1 MIHLTRAACH
11 RTGTAVRTP
20 PAIRVTCPDR
30 APRRAGAGVE
40 TLVQT
45 EEFDDL
51 YAAAFPR
58 LVRQLTLMT
67 GDADAA
73 QDAVQE
79 AFVRAWS
86 RRRTLRAADQPEAWI
101 RTTAW
106 RLAVSRFRRLRR
118 GWELTLRHQPPA
130 TVAEPSPDRVL
141 VEQAL
146 AAVPQSQRRVL
157 VLHYLCDRSIEQI
170 SAETGTPAG
179 TVKSWL
185 ARGRRSLAQLL
196 DTEEKQDTHA

>member
-1 MIHLTRAACH
+1 M
-11 RTGTAVRTP
+11 
-20 PAIRVTCPDR
+20 
-30 APRRAGAGVE
+30 
-40 TLVQT
+40 QT

-86 RRRTLRAADQPEAWI
+86 RRRALHAAEHPEAWI

-118 GWELTLRHQPPA
+118 GWELTLHHHAPA
-130 TVAEPSPDRVL
+130 PVAEPSPDRVL

-146 AAVPQSQRRVL
+146 AALPLRQRRVL
-157 VLHYLCDRSIEQI
+157 VLHYLCDLSVEQI
-170 SAETGTPAG
+170 SAETGTPPG

-185 ARGRRSLAQLL
+185 ARGRRALARLL
-196 DTEEKQDTHA
+196 ATEERLSTHA

>member
-1 MIHLTRAACH
+1 MQ
-11 RTGTAVRTP
+11 
-20 PAIRVTCPDR
+20 D
-30 APRRAGAGVE
+30 
-40 TLVQT
+40 
-45 EEFDDL
+45 EEFDAL
-51 YAAAFPR
+51 YTAAFPR

-67 GDADAA
+67 GDAEAA

-86 RRRTLRAADQPEAWI
+86 RRSVLDSAELPEAWI

-118 GWELTLRHQPPA
+118 GWELAVRHHHGPA
-130 TVAEPSPDRVL
+130 EVAAPSPDRVL

-146 AAVPQSQRRVL
+146 AALPLNQRRVL
-157 VLHYLCDRSIEQI
+157 VLHYLCDLGVEQI
-170 SAETGTPAG
+170 AGETGASAG

-185 ARGRRSLAQLL
+185 ARGRKALARELRR
-196 DTEEKQDTHA
+196 EERDGAERKSSHV